1 MKIYAGTICSDPE
14 YDFGWDLSLR
24 YSEEAFTDFLEWRL
38 LELDVSTLNEE
49 LESELRKEFLRT

>member
-1 MKIYAGTICSDPE
+1 MMYRPVCADPPHDWE
-14 YDFGWDLSLR
+14 WENSRR

-49 LESELRKEFLRT
+49 LESELRKEFMRT